1 MSREKYLVKAV
12 VHSAQ
17 VLAVFRSQ
25 GEALPLAVI
34 AKRAGLGRCLVFRQL
49 YTLEHCGF
57 VERIAKNLYRLR
69 APQFRV
75 RRSATELSAIAS

>member
-17 VLAVFRSQ
+17 VLSVFRAQ

-34 AKRAGLGRCLVFRQL
+34 AERAKLGRCLVFRQL
-49 YTLEHCGF
+49 YTLEHCGL
-57 VERIAKNLYRLR
+57 VERITKNLYRLR
-69 APQFRV
+69 APHFRIK
-75 RRSATELSAIAS
+75 RSPAELSAIAS

>member
-17 VLAVFRSQ
+17 VLSAFRSQ
-25 GEALPLAVI
+25 GEALPLAVV
-34 AKRAGLGRCLVFRQL
+34 AERANLGRCLAFRQL

-69 APQFRV
+69 APTFRV
-75 RRSATELSAIAS
+75 KRSAAELSAIAS